1 MKIPI
6 LGMDPSLTN
15 WGLASALLD
24 LDTGIMDHPFLQL
37 ICPDDLGG
45 KQIRVNSNDMH
56 RAEQL
61 ATVVFAAAQKAK
73 VIFVEMPVGS
83 QSARAMASYGI
94 CIGIVGALR
103 ASQIPVIEVTAREV
117 KLGLS
122 GNKHAT
128 KRQMIDSGVRLYP
141 HSNWTSFYPGQRN
154 SIPDKAE
161 HVADAIGAIH
171 AGVQTP
177 TFQTLLRLFQKV

>member
-15 WGLASALLD
+15 WGLASASLD
-24 LDTGIMDHPFLQL
+24 LDTGIMDDPYLSL
-37 ICPDDLGG
+37 VCPDDLGG

-61 ATVVFAAAQKAK
+61 ATAVFAAAQKAK
-73 VIFVEMPVGS
+73 IVFVEMPVGS
-83 QSARAMASYGI
+83 QSARAMASYGV

-103 ASQIPVIEVTAREV
+103 ASQIPVIEVTASEV
-117 KLGLS
+117 KFGLS
-122 GNKHAT
+122 GDKHAT
-128 KRQMIDSGVRLYP
+128 KRKMIDSGVRLYP

-154 SIPDKAE
+154 NIPDKAE

-177 TFQTLLRLFQKV
+177 TFQTLLRLFQKA